1 MNFFKLLFSSFLLLL
16 ALDVSARIDISN
28 LDETEN
34 PAKDSIEAPADAKS
48 SLVQAFSYISSAK
61 AATSKTAQDELF
73 ANAEKELNRAI
84 KLFPNYAEALMNR
97 GVLFMTIQKL
107 NKAEIDLNR
116 ARKLDPKNPNIN
128 YKLVNDEII
137 CYSVETGKQL
147 IMDKGLEIEVVR
159 SHPDKIIVRHDS
171 DTYNL
176 VGDNYIYFNWWFEP
190 L

>member
-84 KLFPNYAEALMNR
+84 KLFP
-97 GVLFMTIQKL
+97 LFSFYLK
-107 NKAEIDLNR
+107 
-116 ARKLDPKNPNIN
+116 
-128 YKLVNDEII
+128 
-137 CYSVETGKQL
+137 
-147 IMDKGLEIEVVR
+147 
-159 SHPDKIIVRHDS
+159 
-171 DTYNL
+171 
-176 VGDNYIYFNWWFEP
+176 
-190 L
+190 

>member
-28 LDETEN
+28 LNETEN
-34 PAKDSIEAPADAKS
+34 QAKDSIEAPADAKS

-84 KLFPNYAEALMNR
+84 KLFPDYAEALMNR

-128 YKLVNDEII
+128 Y
-137 CYSVETGKQL
+137 
-147 IMDKGLEIEVVR
+147 
-159 SHPDKIIVRHDS
+159 
-171 DTYNL
+171 NL
-176 VGDNYIYFNWWFEP
+176 VCLYSITNRVDLAIDLLDKTLKLGFDDYDSLRSDPDLTELRKSKEFQTVLEKNKVF
-190 L
+190 LK